1 MKYCH
6 LEKFDLN
13 KLHPL
18 NIYSLAA
25 NVIPENVKILEIGGA
40 DGFFSEYLAKEKKG
54 EVFIIEKDEEAVSQA
69 KKKGLQAVA
78 GDIEDKA
85 VLKKITTLGK
95 FDIILSLAL
104 IEHLVDPLEA
114 LKSWQPLL
122 KEEGKL
128 VISTSNIAHWTAR
141 LKILEGKFAYE
152 KYGIFDESHLHFF
165 TIDSFKKLLKEAGFK
180 EKIFLIDPVGG
191 GWPKISRFLSRFFP
205 GLFAYQ
211 MLIVAEKG
219 DLR

>member
-6 LEKFDLN
+6 PEKFDLK

-18 NIYSLAA
+18 NVYSLAVS
-25 NVIPENVKILEIGGA
+25 VISEKAKILEIGGA
-40 DGFFSEYLAKEKKG
+40 DGFFSEYLTKEKKG
-54 EVFIIEKDEEAVSQA
+54 EVFIIEKDEEAVLKA
-69 KKKGLQAVA
+69 RKRGLKVIA
-78 GDIEDKA
+78 GDIEDKT
-85 VLKKITTLGK
+85 VLKSAVSLGK

-114 LKSWQPLL
+114 LKSWRPLL
-122 KEEGKL
+122 KDEGKL

-141 LKILEGKFAYE
+141 LKILAGKFTYE

-165 TIDSFKKLLKEAGFK
+165 TIDSFQKLVKEAGFK
-180 EKIFLIDPVGG
+180 EESFLTDPVGG

-205 GLFAYQ
+205 GLFTYQ
-211 MLIVAEKG
+211 MLIVAKKG
-219 DLR
+219 DCQ